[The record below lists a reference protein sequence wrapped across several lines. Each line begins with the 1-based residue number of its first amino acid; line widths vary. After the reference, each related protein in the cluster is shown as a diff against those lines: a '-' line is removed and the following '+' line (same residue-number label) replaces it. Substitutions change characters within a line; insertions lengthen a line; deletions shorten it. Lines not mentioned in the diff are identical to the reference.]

1 MSEAI
6 VGFHAIEE
14 LMRSGERR
22 GTLYLS
28 GQGTRVRSLEDQA
41 KAKGYPVVRVPERE
55 LEEYLQGR
63 EQEHRGAVFLSAEKR
78 RSVKDLQSYLT
89 RYDHPGALVLALDG
103 ITDPQNLGAILRSAE
118 QFGVDLVLLPA
129 RRSAKVNATVEKVS
143 SGASN
148 YISILTVTNLRRAL
162 DELKQSGYWVYGTDM
177 EGTPLWEADL
187 QGKSVLVMGSEGK
200 GLSELICKECDSLLR
215 IPTSGKVDS
224 LNVSVAAGVV
234 LYERA
239 RSTRA

>member
-14 LMRSGERR
+14 LLRSAERR
-22 GTLYLS
+22 GTLYVS
-28 GQGTRVRSLEDQA
+28 GKGTRIHELEA
-41 KAKGYPVVRVPERE
+41 RAREKGYQIVRVPERE
-55 LEEYLQGR
+55 LEEYLQGH

-78 RSVKDLQSYLT
+78 RGVKDLQSYLT
-89 RYDHPGALVLALDG
+89 HHNHPGALVLALDG

-148 YISILTVTNLRRAL
+148 YISTLTVTNLRRAL
-162 DELKQSGYWVYGTDM
+162 EELKKSGYWIYGTDM
-177 EGTPLWEADL
+177 EGVPLWEADL

-200 GLSELICKECDSLLR
+200 GLGELIRRECDSLLR

-234 LYERA
+234 LYERV